1 MASSSHVK
9 PNEKGTITV
18 KINTASRRGLIVE
31 NVEVL
36 SNDAL
41 QAQTTLTIRA
51 YVTDVDL
58 PLFPK

>member
-41 QAQTTLTIRA
+41 QTQTTLTIRA

-58 PLFPK
+58 PLLPK